1 MKAMGGIFVEH
12 KLVELLLSLLDIDC
26 DLKQHIAFILR
37 EVKELNAVNAHIIRK
52 KMAIFATL
60 V

>member
-26 DLKQHIAFILR
+26 DLKRHIAFILR
-37 EVKELNAVNAHIIRK
+37 EVKELNAHIIRK